1 MNVLTI
7 YPRGYTT
14 GKVDAP
20 SRQVSA
26 GDLVADSLYDYLIS
40 SQGRAKNWKFCSQ
53 ILDAALIHFGD
64 FHEWLDTQ
72 LSNPSITGVK
82 REFLTETIAFIVSG
96 TPRAVNHAS
105 WMFMLNEVKLTPDQL
120 NFARRYESGQLL
132 SKELS
137 TVQIL
142 QMWCKRPEGI
152 NDLITTLYVLFG
164 HVGRTP
170 A

>member
-20 SRQVSA
+20 NRQVSA
-26 GDLVADSLYDYLIS
+26 GDLVADSLYDYLGS

-53 ILDAALIHFGD
+53 ILDLALIHFGD

-72 LSNPSITGVK
+72 LSNPHLTGAK
-82 REFLTETIAFIVSG
+82 REYLIETVAFIVSG
-96 TPRAVNHAS
+96 TPRRVNHAS
-105 WMFMLNEVKLTPDQL
+105 WMFMLEESKVTPEQM
-120 NFARRYESGQLL
+120 NFQRRYESGQHL
-132 SKELS
+132 SKGMS

-142 QMWCKRPEGI
+142 QSWCKRPEGI